1 LTVSRTL
8 SIALY
13 ILMTL
18 NRGRHWLLRRLG
30 PRVQPYGV
38 DDNTAL
44 DALAE
49 LRAHT
54 RQRIEALCRQV
65 NAITEASQLTTHD
78 DEHDPEGA
86 TVGFERA
93 QAQSLLAAARR
104 DLAAVDHAE
113 RRVRAGSYLTCE
125 RCGGHIAEQRIIA
138 LPTAS
143 TCIACASRPRR

>member
-1 LTVSRTL
+1 MDDKTV
-8 SIALY
+8 
-13 ILMTL
+13 
-18 NRGRHWLLRRLG
+18 
-30 PRVQPYGV
+30 
-38 DDNTAL
+38 L

-54 RQRIEALCRQV
+54 RQRTEALCQQV
-65 NAITEASQLTTHD
+65 NAITDASQFTTHD

-104 DLAAVDHAE
+104 DLAAIDHAE

-125 RCGGHIAEQRIIA
+125 RCGGPIAEQRIVA
-138 LPTAS
+138 LPTVS
-143 TCIACASRPRR
+143 TCIDCASRPRR